1 MSEEKNYILAE
12 ADYVVGMKYKD
23 IAAKYGVSINTVKS
37 WKKRY
42 AWSRNKKT
50 KSTQKGC
57 TQNKKGAHKK
67 EAVAEDVSQVVI
79 NDELTDQQQLFC
91 LYQSRMFNYTKAYMK
106 AYPGCTYASAA
117 VLGSRLMKNPV
128 IRKEIEQLKQ
138 NHMNRELLKQEDIF
152 QKFMDIAFADVT
164 DYVSFGRENIQVM
177 GAFGP
182 IMVENKETGEKEVLE
197 KEVNTVKFKQSEKVD
212 GTLIT
217 EVKQGKDGASI
228 KLVDKMKALQWIADH
243 MDMAT
248 AEQKAK
254 IEQINARTEQIRNND
269 NDDGE
274 DGVVIVNDAPKDI
287 GYSDT
292 EIPSDI
298 QQQDN

>member
-1 MSEEKNYILAE
+1 MNEEKNYILAE
-12 ADYVVGMKYKD
+12 SDYVAGMKYKD

-50 KSTQKGC
+50 GCIQKGC

-117 VLGSRLMKNPV
+117 VLGSRLMKNQL
-128 IRKEIEQLKQ
+128 IRKTIEQLKQ
-138 NHMNRELLKQEDIF
+138 NHMNREMLKQEDIF
-152 QKFMDIAFADVT
+152 QKYMDIAFADMNDYISFGQEEIDT
-164 DYVSFGRENIQVM
+164 DY
-177 GAFGP
+177 GP
-182 IMVENKETGEKEVLE
+182 KKVNSVRLKESKDI
-197 KEVNTVKFKQSEKVD
+197 D

-217 EVKQGKDGASI
+217 EVKQGRDGVSV
-228 KLVDKMKALQWIADH
+228 KLADRMKAIDWLADH
-243 MDMAT
+243 MDIAT

-254 IEQINARTEQIRNND
+254 IEQIRAKTAIMSGTSEEETE
-269 NDDGE
+269 DDGFIE
-274 DGVVIVNDAPKDI
+274 ALKGEVADVW
-287 GYSDT
+287 
-292 EIPSDI
+292 EEE
-298 QQQDN
+298 

>member
-1 MSEEKNYILAE
+1 MNEEKNYILAE
-12 ADYVVGMKYKD
+12 SDYVAGMKYKD

-42 AWSRNKKT
+42 VWSRDKKT
-50 KSTQKGC
+50 GCIQKGC

-117 VLGSRLMKNPV
+117 VLGSRLMKNQL
-128 IRKEIEQLKQ
+128 IRETIEQLKQ
-138 NHMNRELLKQEDIF
+138 NHMNREMLKQEDIF
-152 QKFMDIAFADVT
+152 QKYMDIAFADINDYMSFGQEEIET
-164 DYVSFGRENIQVM
+164 DY
-177 GAFGP
+177 GP
-182 IMVENKETGEKEVLE
+182 RMVNSVRLKESD
-197 KEVNTVKFKQSEKVD
+197 QVD

-217 EVKQGKDGASI
+217 EVKQGRDGVSV
-228 KLVDKMKALQWIADH
+228 KLADRMKAIDWLADH
-243 MDMAT
+243 MDIAT

-254 IEQINARTEQIRNND
+254 IEQIRAKTAIMSGTSEEETE
-269 NDDGE
+269 DDGFIE
-274 DGVVIVNDAPKDI
+274 ALKGEVADVW
-287 GYSDT
+287 
-292 EIPSDI
+292 EEE
-298 QQQDN
+298 

>member
-1 MSEEKNYILAE
+1 MNEEKNYILAE
-12 ADYVVGMKYKD
+12 SDYVAGMKYKD

-138 NHMNRELLKQEDIF
+138 NHMNREMLKQEDIF
-152 QKFMDIAFADVT
+152 QKYMDIAFADMNDFMSFGQEEIET
-164 DYVSFGRENIQVM
+164 DY
-177 GAFGP
+177 GP
-182 IMVENKETGEKEVLE
+182 RMVNSVRLKE
-197 KEVNTVKFKQSEKVD
+197 SDKVD

-217 EVKQGKDGASI
+217 EVKQGRDGVSV
-228 KLVDKMKALQWIADH
+228 KLADRMKAIDWLADH
-243 MDMAT
+243 MDIAT

-254 IEQINARTEQIRNND
+254 IEQIRAKTAIMSGTSEEETE
-269 NDDGE
+269 DDGFIE
-274 DGVVIVNDAPKDI
+274 ALKGEVADVW
-287 GYSDT
+287 
-292 EIPSDI
+292 EEE
-298 QQQDN
+298 

>member
-1 MSEEKNYILAE
+1 MNEEKNYILAE
-12 ADYVVGMKYKD
+12 SDYVAGMKYKD

-152 QKFMDIAFADVT
+152 QKYMDIAFADMNDFMSFGQEEIET
-164 DYVSFGRENIQVM
+164 DY
-177 GAFGP
+177 GP
-182 IMVENKETGEKEVLE
+182 RMVNSVRLKESD
-197 KEVNTVKFKQSEKVD
+197 QVD

-217 EVKQGKDGASI
+217 EVKQGRDGVSV
-228 KLVDKMKALQWIADH
+228 KLADRMKAIDWLADH
-243 MDMAT
+243 MDIAT

-254 IEQINARTEQIRNND
+254 IEQIRAKTAIMSGTSEEETE
-269 NDDGE
+269 DDGFIE
-274 DGVVIVNDAPKDI
+274 ALKGEVADVW
-287 GYSDT
+287 
-292 EIPSDI
+292 EEE
-298 QQQDN
+298 

>member
-42 AWSRNKKT
+42 AWSRDKKT
-50 KSTQKGC
+50 ECIQKGC

-106 AYPGCTYASAA
+106 ANPGCTYASAA
-117 VLGSRLMKNPV
+117 VLGSRWMKNPA
-128 IRKEIEQLKQ
+128 IQKEIEQLKQ
-138 NHMNRELLKQEDIF
+138 NRLNREMLKQEDIF
-152 QKFMDIAFADVT
+152 QKYMDIAFADMNDFISFGQEEIET
-164 DYVSFGRENIQVM
+164 DY
-177 GAFGP
+177 GP
-182 IMVENKETGEKEVLE
+182 RMVNSVRLKESD
-197 KEVNTVKFKQSEKVD
+197 QVD

-217 EVKQGKDGASI
+217 EVKQGRDGVSV
-228 KLVDKMKALQWIADH
+228 KLADRMKAIDWLADH
-243 MDMAT
+243 MEIAT
-248 AEQKAK
+248 TEQKAK
-254 IEQINARTEQIRNND
+254 IEQIRAKTAIMSGTSEEETE
-269 NDDGE
+269 DDGFIE
-274 DGVVIVNDAPKDI
+274 ALKGEVADVW
-287 GYSDT
+287 
-292 EIPSDI
+292 EEE
-298 QQQDN
+298 

>member
-12 ADYVVGMKYKD
+12 ADYVSGMKYKD
-23 IAAKYGVSINTVKS
+23 IAAKYEVSINTVKS

-50 KSTQKGC
+50 DCTKKGC

-106 AYPGCTYASAA
+106 ANPGCTYASAA
-117 VLGSRLMKNPV
+117 VLGSRWMKNPA
-128 IRKEIEQLKQ
+128 IQKEIEQLKQ
-138 NHMNRELLKQEDIF
+138 NRLNREMLKQEDIF
-152 QKFMDIAFADVT
+152 QKYMDIAFADVT

-182 IMVENKETGEKEVLE
+182 VMVENKETGEKEVLE
-197 KEVNTVKFKQSEKVD
+197 KEVNTVKFKQSEDVD

-228 KLVDKMKALQWIADH
+228 KLADKMKALQWLSDH
-243 MDMAT
+243 MNMAT
-248 AEQKAK
+248 EEQKAK
-254 IEQINARTEQIRNND
+254 VEQMKARTEQIQHSGNNNESD
-269 NDDGE
+269 AVQTWMDAVKKARESDG
-274 DGVVIVNDAPKDI
+274 
-287 GYSDT
+287 
-292 EIPSDI
+292 
-298 QQQDN
+298 

>member
-1 MSEEKNYILAE
+1 METRDKAFTLYKK
-12 ADYVVGMKYKD
+12 GMGCTE
-23 IAAKYGVSINTVKS
+23 IAKKLGVPLNTVKS

-42 AWSRNKKT
+42 AWSRNKKIGCI
-50 KSTQKGC
+50 QKGC

-138 NHMNRELLKQEDIF
+138 NHMNREMLKQEDIF

-182 IMVENKETGEKEVLE
+182 VMVENKETGEKEVLE
-197 KEVNTVKFKQSEKVD
+197 KEVNTVKFKQSEDVD

-228 KLVDKMKALQWIADH
+228 KLVDKMKALQWLADH
-243 MDMAT
+243 MDIAT

-254 IEQINARTEQIRNND
+254 IEQIRAKTEQIRNND

>member
-1 MSEEKNYILAE
+1 MNEEKNYILAE
-12 ADYVVGMKYKD
+12 SDYVAGMKYKD
-23 IAAKYGVSINTVKS
+23 IAAKYGVSMNTVKS

-50 KSTQKGC
+50 GCIQKGC

-67 EAVAEDVSQVVI
+67 EAVAEDVCQVVI

-138 NHMNRELLKQEDIF
+138 NHMNREMLKQEDIF
-152 QKFMDIAFADVT
+152 QKYMDIAFADMNDYMSFGQEEIET
-164 DYVSFGRENIQVM
+164 DY
-177 GAFGP
+177 GP
-182 IMVENKETGEKEVLE
+182 RMINSVRLKESD
-197 KEVNTVKFKQSEKVD
+197 QVD

-217 EVKQGKDGASI
+217 EVKQGRDGVSV
-228 KLVDKMKALQWIADH
+228 KLADRMKAIDWLADH
-243 MDMAT
+243 MDIAT

-254 IEQINARTEQIRNND
+254 IEQIRAKTAIMSGTSEEETE
-269 NDDGE
+269 DDGFIE
-274 DGVVIVNDAPKDI
+274 ALKGEVADVW
-287 GYSDT
+287 
-292 EIPSDI
+292 EEE
-298 QQQDN
+298 

>member
-1 MSEEKNYILAE
+1 MNEEKNYILAE
-12 ADYVVGMKYKD
+12 SDYVAGMKYKD

-50 KSTQKGC
+50 KCIKKGC

-106 AYPGCTYASAA
+106 ANPGCTYASAA
-117 VLGSRLMKNPV
+117 VLGSRWMKNPA
-128 IRKEIEQLKQ
+128 IQKEIEQLKQ
-138 NHMNRELLKQEDIF
+138 NRLNREMLKQEDIF
-152 QKFMDIAFADVT
+152 QKYMDIAFADVT

-182 IMVENKETGEKEVLE
+182 VMVENKETGEKEVLE
-197 KEVNTVKFKQSEKVD
+197 KEVNTVKFKQSEDVD

-228 KLVDKMKALQWIADH
+228 KLADKMKALQWLSDH
-243 MDMAT
+243 MNMAT
-248 AEQKAK
+248 EEQKAK
-254 IEQINARTEQIRNND
+254 VEQMKARTEQIQHSGNNNESD
-269 NDDGE
+269 AVQSWMDAVKKARESDG
-274 DGVVIVNDAPKDI
+274 
-287 GYSDT
+287 
-292 EIPSDI
+292 
-298 QQQDN
+298 

>member
-1 MSEEKNYILAE
+1 MNEEKNYILAE
-12 ADYVVGMKYKD
+12 SDYVAGMKYKD

-50 KSTQKGC
+50 GCIQKGC

-117 VLGSRLMKNPV
+117 VLGSRLMKNQL
-128 IRKEIEQLKQ
+128 IRETIEQLKQ
-138 NHMNRELLKQEDIF
+138 NHMNREMLKQEDIF
-152 QKFMDIAFADVT
+152 QKYMDIAFADMNDYMSFGQEEIET
-164 DYVSFGRENIQVM
+164 DY
-177 GAFGP
+177 GP
-182 IMVENKETGEKEVLE
+182 RMINSVRLKESD
-197 KEVNTVKFKQSEKVD
+197 QVD

-217 EVKQGKDGASI
+217 EVKQGRDGVSV
-228 KLVDKMKALQWIADH
+228 KLADRMKAIDWLADH
-243 MDMAT
+243 MDIAT

-254 IEQINARTEQIRNND
+254 IEQIRAKTAIMSGTSEEETE
-269 NDDGE
+269 DDGFIE
-274 DGVVIVNDAPKDI
+274 ALKGEVADVW
-287 GYSDT
+287 
-292 EIPSDI
+292 EEE
-298 QQQDN
+298 

>member
-42 AWSRNKKT
+42 AWSRDKKT
-50 KSTQKGC
+50 ECIQKGC

-67 EAVAEDVSQVVI
+67 EAVAEDVSRVAI

-138 NHMNRELLKQEDIF
+138 NHMNREMLKQEDIF
-152 QKFMDIAFADVT
+152 QKYMDIAFADMNDYISFGQEEIDT
-164 DYVSFGRENIQVM
+164 DY
-177 GAFGP
+177 GP
-182 IMVENKETGEKEVLE
+182 KKVNSVRLKESKDI
-197 KEVNTVKFKQSEKVD
+197 D

-217 EVKQGKDGASI
+217 EVKQGRDGVSV
-228 KLVDKMKALQWIADH
+228 KLADRMKAIDWLADH
-243 MDMAT
+243 MDIAT

-254 IEQINARTEQIRNND
+254 IEQIRAKTAIMSGTSEEETE
-269 NDDGE
+269 DDGFIE
-274 DGVVIVNDAPKDI
+274 ALKGEVADVW
-287 GYSDT
+287 
-292 EIPSDI
+292 EEE
-298 QQQDN
+298 

>member
-1 MSEEKNYILAE
+1 MNEEKNYILAE
-12 ADYVVGMKYKD
+12 SDYVAGMKYKD
-23 IAAKYGVSINTVKS
+23 IAAKYEVSINTVKS

-50 KSTQKGC
+50 GCIQKGC

-117 VLGSRLMKNPV
+117 VLGSRLMKNQL
-128 IRKEIEQLKQ
+128 IRETIEQLKQ
-138 NHMNRELLKQEDIF
+138 NHMNREMLKQEDIF
-152 QKFMDIAFADVT
+152 QKYMDIAFADMNDYMSFGQEEIET
-164 DYVSFGRENIQVM
+164 DY
-177 GAFGP
+177 GP
-182 IMVENKETGEKEVLE
+182 RMINSVRLKESD
-197 KEVNTVKFKQSEKVD
+197 QVD

-217 EVKQGKDGASI
+217 EVKQGRDGVSV
-228 KLVDKMKALQWIADH
+228 KLADRMKAIDWLADH
-243 MDMAT
+243 MDIAT

-254 IEQINARTEQIRNND
+254 IEQIRAKTAIMSGTSEEETE
-269 NDDGE
+269 DDGFIE
-274 DGVVIVNDAPKDI
+274 ALKGEVADVW
-287 GYSDT
+287 
-292 EIPSDI
+292 EEE
-298 QQQDN
+298 

>member
-1 MSEEKNYILAE
+1 MNEEKNYILAE
-12 ADYVVGMKYKD
+12 SDYVAGMKYKD

-50 KSTQKGC
+50 KCIKKGC

-117 VLGSRLMKNPV
+117 VLGSRLMKNQV

-152 QKFMDIAFADVT
+152 QKFMDIAFADMNDFISFGQEEIET
-164 DYVSFGRENIQVM
+164 DY
-177 GAFGP
+177 GP
-182 IMVENKETGEKEVLE
+182 RMVNSVRLKESD
-197 KEVNTVKFKQSEKVD
+197 QVD

-217 EVKQGKDGASI
+217 EVKQGRDGVSV
-228 KLVDKMKALQWIADH
+228 KLADRMKAIDWLADH
-243 MDMAT
+243 MDIAT
-248 AEQKAK
+248 TEQKAK
-254 IEQINARTEQIRNND
+254 IEQIRAKTAIMSGTAEEETE
-269 NDDGE
+269 DDGFIDALKAEVSDVWE
-274 DGVVIVNDAPKDI
+274 D
-287 GYSDT
+287 
-292 EIPSDI
+292 
-298 QQQDN
+298 

>member
-1 MSEEKNYILAE
+1 MNEEKNYILAE
-12 ADYVVGMKYKD
+12 SDYVAGMKYKD

-50 KSTQKGC
+50 KCIKKGC

-152 QKFMDIAFADVT
+152 QKFMDIAFADMNDFISFGQEEIET
-164 DYVSFGRENIQVM
+164 DY
-177 GAFGP
+177 GP
-182 IMVENKETGEKEVLE
+182 RMVNSIRLKESD
-197 KEVNTVKFKQSEKVD
+197 QVD

-217 EVKQGKDGASI
+217 EVKQGRDGVSV
-228 KLVDKMKALQWIADH
+228 KLADRMKAIDWLADH
-243 MDMAT
+243 MDIAT
-248 AEQKAK
+248 TEQKAK
-254 IEQINARTEQIRNND
+254 IEQIRAKTAIMSGTAEEETE
-269 NDDGE
+269 DDGFIDALKAEVSDVWE
-274 DGVVIVNDAPKDI
+274 D
-287 GYSDT
+287 
-292 EIPSDI
+292 
-298 QQQDN
+298 

>member
-1 MSEEKNYILAE
+1 MNEEKNYILAE
-12 ADYVVGMKYKD
+12 SDYVAGMKYKD

-79 NDELTDQQQLFC
+79 NDGLTDQQQLFC

-117 VLGSRLMKNPV
+117 VLGSRLMKNQL
-128 IRKEIEQLKQ
+128 IRETIEQLKQ
-138 NHMNRELLKQEDIF
+138 NHMNREMLKQEDVF
-152 QKFMDIAFADVT
+152 QKYMDIAFADMNDYMSFGQEEIET
-164 DYVSFGRENIQVM
+164 DY
-177 GAFGP
+177 GP
-182 IMVENKETGEKEVLE
+182 RMINSVRLKESD
-197 KEVNTVKFKQSEKVD
+197 QVD

-217 EVKQGKDGASI
+217 EVKQGRDGVSV
-228 KLVDKMKALQWIADH
+228 KLADRMKAIDWLADH
-243 MDMAT
+243 MDIAT

-254 IEQINARTEQIRNND
+254 IEQIRAKTAIMSGISEEETE
-269 NDDGE
+269 DDGFIE
-274 DGVVIVNDAPKDI
+274 ALKGEVADVW
-287 GYSDT
+287 
-292 EIPSDI
+292 EEE
-298 QQQDN
+298 

>member
-1 MSEEKNYILAE
+1 MNEEKNYILAE
-12 ADYVVGMKYKD
+12 SDYVAGMKYKD

-117 VLGSRLMKNPV
+117 VLGSRLMKNQL
-128 IRKEIEQLKQ
+128 IRETIEQLKQ
-138 NHMNRELLKQEDIF
+138 NHMNREMLKQEDIF
-152 QKFMDIAFADVT
+152 QKYMDIAFADVT
-164 DYVSFGRENIQVM
+164 DYVSFGRENIQVI
-177 GAFGP
+177 GAFDP
-182 IMVENKETGEKEVLE
+182 VMVENKETGEKEVLE
-197 KEVNTVKFKQSEKVD
+197 KEVNTVKFKQSEDVD

-217 EVKQGKDGASI
+217 EVKQGKDGVSI
-228 KLVDKMKALQWIADH
+228 KLVDKMKALQWLADH
-243 MDMAT
+243 MDIAT

-254 IEQINARTEQIRNND
+254 IEQIRAKTAIMSGTSEEETE
-269 NDDGE
+269 DDGFIE
-274 DGVVIVNDAPKDI
+274 ALKGEVADVW
-287 GYSDT
+287 
-292 EIPSDI
+292 EEE
-298 QQQDN
+298 

>member
-1 MSEEKNYILAE
+1 MNEEKNYILAE
-12 ADYVVGMKYKD
+12 SDYVAGMKYKD

-42 AWSRNKKT
+42 TWSRNKKT
-50 KSTQKGC
+50 KCIKKGC

-152 QKFMDIAFADVT
+152 QKFMDIAFADMNDFISFGQEEIET
-164 DYVSFGRENIQVM
+164 DY
-177 GAFGP
+177 GP
-182 IMVENKETGEKEVLE
+182 RMVNSVRLKESD
-197 KEVNTVKFKQSEKVD
+197 QVD

-217 EVKQGKDGASI
+217 EVKQGRDGVSV
-228 KLVDKMKALQWIADH
+228 KLADRMKAIDWLADH
-243 MDMAT
+243 MDIAT
-248 AEQKAK
+248 TEQKAK
-254 IEQINARTEQIRNND
+254 IEQIRAKTAIMSGTAEEETE
-269 NDDGE
+269 DDGFIDALKAEVSDVWE
-274 DGVVIVNDAPKDI
+274 D
-287 GYSDT
+287 
-292 EIPSDI
+292 
-298 QQQDN
+298 

>member
-1 MSEEKNYILAE
+1 MNEEKNYILAE
-12 ADYVVGMKYKD
+12 SDYVAGMKYKD
-23 IAAKYGVSINTVKS
+23 IAAKYGVSMNTVKS

-50 KSTQKGC
+50 GCIQKGC

-79 NDELTDQQQLFC
+79 NDELTDQQLFC

-152 QKFMDIAFADVT
+152 QKYMDIAFADVT

-182 IMVENKETGEKEVLE
+182 VMVENKETGKKEVLE
-197 KEVNTVKFKQSEKVD
+197 KEVNTVKFKQSEDVD
-212 GTLIT
+212 GTLIM

-228 KLVDKMKALQWIADH
+228 KLVDKMKALQWLADH
-243 MDMAT
+243 MDIAT
-248 AEQKAK
+248 VEQKAK
-254 IEQINARTEQIRNND
+254 IEQIRAKTAIMSGTSEEETE
-269 NDDGE
+269 DDGFIE
-274 DGVVIVNDAPKDI
+274 ALKGEVADVW
-287 GYSDT
+287 
-292 EIPSDI
+292 EEE
-298 QQQDN
+298 

>member
-1 MSEEKNYILAE
+1 MNEEKNYILAE
-12 ADYVVGMKYKD
+12 SDYVAGMKYKD

-50 KSTQKGC
+50 GCIQKGC

-152 QKFMDIAFADVT
+152 QKFMDIAFADMNDFISFGQEEIET
-164 DYVSFGRENIQVM
+164 DY
-177 GAFGP
+177 GP
-182 IMVENKETGEKEVLE
+182 RMVNSVRLKESD
-197 KEVNTVKFKQSEKVD
+197 QVD

-217 EVKQGKDGASI
+217 EVKQGRDGVSV
-228 KLVDKMKALQWIADH
+228 KLADRMKAIDWLADH
-243 MDMAT
+243 MDIAT
-248 AEQKAK
+248 TEQKAK
-254 IEQINARTEQIRNND
+254 IEQIRAKTAIMSGTAEEETE
-269 NDDGE
+269 DDGFIDALKAEVSDVWE
-274 DGVVIVNDAPKDI
+274 D
-287 GYSDT
+287 
-292 EIPSDI
+292 
-298 QQQDN
+298 

>member
-1 MSEEKNYILAE
+1 MNEEKNYILAE
-12 ADYVVGMKYKD
+12 SDYVAGMKYKD

-50 KSTQKGC
+50 GCIQKGC

-117 VLGSRLMKNPV
+117 VLGSRLMKNQL
-128 IRKEIEQLKQ
+128 IRKTIEQLKQ
-138 NHMNRELLKQEDIF
+138 NHMNREMLKQEDIF
-152 QKFMDIAFADVT
+152 QKYMDIAFADMNDFMSFGQEEIET
-164 DYVSFGRENIQVM
+164 DY
-177 GAFGP
+177 GP
-182 IMVENKETGEKEVLE
+182 RMVNSVRLKESD
-197 KEVNTVKFKQSEKVD
+197 QVD

-217 EVKQGKDGASI
+217 EVKQGRDGVSV
-228 KLVDKMKALQWIADH
+228 KLADRMKAIDWLADH
-243 MDMAT
+243 MDIAT
-248 AEQKAK
+248 AEMKAK
-254 IEQINARTEQIRNND
+254 IEQIRAKTAIMSGTSEEETE
-269 NDDGE
+269 DDGFIE
-274 DGVVIVNDAPKDI
+274 ALKGEVADVW
-287 GYSDT
+287 
-292 EIPSDI
+292 EEE
-298 QQQDN
+298 